1 MIICQKR
8 ADLINSPGHLLVLGG
23 PGSGKTTISLVKAN
37 NIISNKIL
45 ENGQKIL
52 FLSFARSTVARIQ
65 EQTNSIINAE
75 NKNKIEINTYH
86 GFIWKL
92 LQSFSYLTNNLKKL
106 QLLTPAA
113 EAALLAEIEDDKEL
127 RKKAKMQLYK
137 TEGQVSFDI
146 FSEVASGILKSSK
159 RISTLISERYPI
171 IIVDEFQDTDNNE
184 WELIKILGKMS
195 TTIALADP
203 EQRIYDFRGASTER
217 IDDFIKNFDPEI
229 FDFEQENNRSTG
241 KDITQ
246 FGNDL
251 LKGINI
257 GKQYNDV
264 TVVPYPFNRAEPNKI
279 LKQNLLSA
287 IRRLKKSKDAD
298 WSIAVLVRTK
308 KMMFSAST
316 YLSSTTSLPPL
327 FHEVAIDPNG
337 PALAGIII
345 AGLMEPTTDISRFT
359 SLINDVKNHMKGRS
373 GTKIS
378 KETAQFAA
386 ALENYIGGGKIT
398 GSKRLLFI
406 KELDDLLA
414 RREEIMLCGIPE
426 EDWLAMRRLFQNRE
440 SLYLKNIYEDAKFLR
455 LLKKG
460 ALLSER
466 LASAWRNTGTYL
478 GAKASI
484 EDAFVQEHFIAAQ
497 TDYRGL
503 HIMTLHKS
511 KGKEF
516 DEVFIWEDYYN
527 PLIRNGA
534 TEKDIAE
541 SRYLLR
547 VAATRSRERTTFL
560 TVASQR
566 CILL

>member
-1 MIICQKR
+1 MIICEKR
-8 ADLINSPGHLLVLGG
+8 AELIKSPGHLLVLGG
-23 PGSGKTTISLVKAN
+23 PGSGKTTISLVKADN
-37 NIISNKIL
+37 NISNKVL

-65 EQTNSIINAE
+65 EHTNSIISPE
-75 NKNKIEINTYH
+75 NRNKIEVNTYH

-92 LQSFSYLTNNLKKL
+92 LQSFSYLTNNLKTL

-113 EAALLAEIEDDKEL
+113 EAALLAELEDDKEI
-127 RKKAKMQLYK
+127 RKQAKMQLYK

-146 FSEVASGILKSSK
+146 FSEIASGMLKSSK
-159 RISTLISERYPI
+159 RISTLVSERYPI
-171 IIVDEFQDTDNNE
+171 IIVDEFQDTDINE
-184 WELIKILGKMS
+184 WELIKMLGTRSTIL
-195 TTIALADP
+195 ALADP

-217 IDDFIKNFDPEI
+217 IDEFIKNFDPEI

-264 TVVPYPFNRAEPNKI
+264 AIIPYPFNRAEPNKA
-279 LKQNLLSA
+279 LKLNLLSA
-287 IRRLKKSKDAD
+287 IKRLKKSKDAD
-298 WSIAVLVRTK
+298 WSIAILVRTK
-308 KMMFSAST
+308 KMMFSTSS
-316 YLSSTTSLPPL
+316 YLSAPTSLPPL

-337 PALAGIII
+337 PALAGIVI
-345 AGLMEPTTDISRFT
+345 AGLLEPTTDISRFT
-359 SLINDVKNHMKGRS
+359 SMVNDVKNHMKGRS

-378 KETAQFAA
+378 KETSQFSV
-386 ALENYIGGGKIT
+386 ALENYIGGGKIN
-398 GSKRLLFI
+398 GSKRILFI
-406 KELDDLLA
+406 KELDGLLA
-414 RREEIMLCGIPE
+414 RREEIVLCGIPE
-426 EDWLAMRRLFQNRE
+426 EDWLVIRRLFQNCE
-440 SLYLKNIYEDAKFLR
+440 SQYLKNIYEDAKYLR

-466 LASAWRNTGTYL
+466 LTAAWRSTGTYL
-478 GAKASI
+478 GAKISI
-484 EDAFVQEHFIAAQ
+484 EDAFVQEHFITAQ